1 MISTPS
7 KRIIAIDALRGFTI
21 GFMILVNNPGS
32 WTHVYSPLRH
42 AKWHGCTPTDLVFPF
57 FLFIMGISMRFSF
70 KKYNYIISRS
80 LLSKIFWRFFIIFF
94 IGILLNTFPFI
105 LQNWDWSS
113 IRIMGVLQRIA
124 ISYLMAS
131 LFVLLFK
138 EKNLIYLS
146 SFILLFYWFALL
158 LFGGKNPYS
167 LETNLVRILDIA
179 ILGEDHLY
187 MGTGIPFD
195 PEGLFSSLPASVT
208 VIIGFLIGSIIQIED
223 NKKDVLSKLIILG
236 ILGILSGLAWGLIF
250 PINKHIWTS
259 SYVLYSSGIAILFF
273 ALFNCIINI
282 MNLHKLVWP
291 LVVFGTNSIF
301 VYSASILWSKVLLFT
316 TFDYKGTTTSG
327 YNYLYETVFIPL
339 GGNMNGS
346 LIFALSHVLGFW
358 LLLFYM
364 QKKKLHIKI

>member
-1 MISTPS
+1 
-7 KRIIAIDALRGFTI
+7 
-21 GFMILVNNPGS
+21 MILVNNPGN

-57 FLFIMGISMRFSF
+57 FLFIIGISMRFSF
-70 KKYNYIISRS
+70 KKYDYIISRS

-105 LQNWDWSS
+105 RQNWDWSTV
-113 IRIMGVLQRIA
+113 RIMGVLQRIA

-138 EKNLIYLS
+138 EKKLIYLS

-179 ILGEDHLY
+179 ILGKGHLY

-208 VIIGFLIGSIIQIED
+208 VIIGYLIGSIIQIEE
-223 NKKDVLSKLIILG
+223 NKKDVLSN
-236 ILGILSGLAWGLIF
+236 LA
-250 PINKHIWTS
+250 
-259 SYVLYSSGIAILFF
+259 
-273 ALFNCIINI
+273 
-282 MNLHKLVWP
+282 
-291 LVVFGTNSIF
+291 
-301 VYSASILWSKVLLFT
+301 LLFT
-316 TFDYKGTTTSG
+316 
-327 YNYLYETVFIPL
+327 
-339 GGNMNGS
+339 
-346 LIFALSHVLGFW
+346 A
-358 LLLFYM
+358 
-364 QKKKLHIKI
+364 